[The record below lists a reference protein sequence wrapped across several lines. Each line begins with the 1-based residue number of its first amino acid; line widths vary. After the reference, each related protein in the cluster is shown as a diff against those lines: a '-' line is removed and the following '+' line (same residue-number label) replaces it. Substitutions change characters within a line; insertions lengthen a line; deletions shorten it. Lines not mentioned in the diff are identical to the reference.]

1 MKRERGQM
9 KQREQGKGKNEGE
22 GKQEVKRLKG
32 NLRWKDRANLQTG
45 FQNCRVKMAQGGSE
59 GLREHV
65 RETMRQKTGEREL
78 TCNQASI

>member
-1 MKRERGQM
+1 MKH
-9 KQREQGKGKNEGE
+9 REQGKGKKEGE

-59 GLREHV
+59 GLRERV
-65 RETMRQKTGEREL
+65 
-78 TCNQASI
+78 